1 MRESLVKVRDEEK
14 EEEDEQVKVWVG
26 EIPRRGGWTLFVLL
40 RVSG

>member
-26 EIPRRGGWTLFVLL
+26 ERSRRGGWTLFVLV